1 MRKRRSRAYLKTLK
15 AKAVKYYLENPNIN
29 LKIIADKFN
38 ITEQLLSKAI
48 TTELKKK
55 FNNSFSRRMSSL

>member
-1 MRKRRSRAYLKTLK
+1 MKKRRSRAYLKTLK

-55 FNNSFSRRMSSL
+55 FSNSFSRRMASL

>member
-1 MRKRRSRAYLKTLK
+1 MKKRRSRAYLKTLK

-48 TTELKKK
+48 TIELKKK
-55 FNNSFSRRMSSL
+55 FNNSFSRRCANY

>member
-55 FNNSFSRRMSSL
+55 FSNSFSRRMASL

>member
-1 MRKRRSRAYLKTLK
+1 MKKRRSRTYLKTLK

-55 FNNSFSRRMSSL
+55 FSNSFSRRMASL

>member
-1 MRKRRSRAYLKTLK
+1 MKKRRSRAYLKTLK

-48 TTELKKK
+48 SCELKEK
-55 FNNSFSRRMSSL
+55 FNNSFSRRCANY

>member
-1 MRKRRSRAYLKTLK
+1 MRKRRSRTYLKTLK

>member
-1 MRKRRSRAYLKTLK
+1 MKKRRSRAYLKTLK

>member
-1 MRKRRSRAYLKTLK
+1 MKKRRSRAYLKTLK

-55 FNNSFSRRMSSL
+55 FSNSFSRRMSSL

>member
-1 MRKRRSRAYLKTLK
+1 MRKRRSRAYLKILK

-48 TTELKKK
+48 TTELKRK
-55 FNNSFSRRMSSL
+55 FNNSFSRRMASL

>member
-38 ITEQLLSKAI
+38 ITEQLLSRAI
-48 TTELKKK
+48 TTELKEK
-55 FNNSFSRRMSSL
+55 FNNSFSRRCANY

>member
-15 AKAVKYYLENPNIN
+15 AKAVKYYLDNPNIK

-38 ITEQLLSKAI
+38 ITEQLLSRSI

-55 FNNSFSRRMSSL
+55 FSNSFSRRCAKY

>member
-15 AKAVKYYLENPNIN
+15 TKAVKYYLENPNIN

-55 FNNSFSRRMSSL
+55 FSNSFSRRMASL

>member
-1 MRKRRSRAYLKTLK
+1 MKKRRSRAYLKTLK

-55 FNNSFSRRMSSL
+55 FNNSFSRRMASL